1 MTLKEDHKKVNSTTP
16 IILAIETAGL
26 ACSVC
31 LARGENPI
39 GQKIE
44 STAYQHS
51 KILAPFVKE
60 LLDEH
65 QLQVGDLGGLIINK
79 GPGSYTGLRVG
90 FAFAKSLAF
99 SCGIPMVGIS
109 GLEALAW
116 QAAKNKKFDLCIPML
131 DARRMEVY
139 MAVYNHQLEAL
150 EDPRPL
156 VLDESFFL
164 REDFT
169 DRKVVLTGNGTAKL
183 SAFNLPPNFEI
194 YPGDPEAIHLLD
206 PGIRAFREKNYE
218 NIRYFEPM
226 YLKEARITSSRKTL
240 S

>member
-1 MTLKEDHKKVNSTTP
+1 MTPKEEDKQVTSPTP
-16 IILAIETAGL
+16 YILAIETAGL
-26 ACSVC
+26 SCSVC

-39 GQKIE
+39 GQKLE
-44 STAYQHS
+44 SIAYQHS
-51 KILAPFVKE
+51 KLLAPFVRE

-65 QLQVGDLGGLIINK
+65 QLQVGDLSGLIINK

-99 SCGIPMVGIS
+99 SCGIQMVGIS

-116 QAAKNKKFDLCIPML
+116 QTAKIKEFDLCIPML

-139 MAVYNHQLEAL
+139 MAVYNHQLEIL
-150 EDPRPL
+150 EDPHPL

-164 REDFT
+164 RKDFT
-169 DRKVVLTGNGTAKL
+169 DRKVVLTGNGTEKL

-194 YPGDPEAIHLLD
+194 FPGELEAIQLLA
-206 PGIRAFREKNYE
+206 PGIKAFREKAYE

-226 YLKEARITSSRKTL
+226 YLKEARITTSRKTL